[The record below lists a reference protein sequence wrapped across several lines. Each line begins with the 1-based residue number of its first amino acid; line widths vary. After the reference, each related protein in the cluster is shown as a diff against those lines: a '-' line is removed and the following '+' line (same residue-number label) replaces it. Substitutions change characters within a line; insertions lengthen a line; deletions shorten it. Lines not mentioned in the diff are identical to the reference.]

1 MKISIITVSYN
12 SETTIK
18 ETINSVSRQEYID
31 KEHLIIDGAS
41 KDNTIKISGF
51 RIDTLEIENNV
62 NFKFNATNSYLFK
75 IKVLEIQILCLAVES
90 LKKIKK
96 ESIIEFL
103 KERLPSYSLP
113 KKIIIFKKFP
123 LNQNNKIDKQKIQN
137 FFYEK

>member
-1 MKISIITVSYN
+1 M
-12 SETTIK
+12 
-18 ETINSVSRQEYID
+18 
-31 KEHLIIDGAS
+31 
-41 KDNTIKISGF
+41 
-51 RIDTLEIENNV
+51 
-62 NFKFNATNSYLFK
+62 
-75 IKVLEIQILCLAVES
+75 LEIQILCLAVES